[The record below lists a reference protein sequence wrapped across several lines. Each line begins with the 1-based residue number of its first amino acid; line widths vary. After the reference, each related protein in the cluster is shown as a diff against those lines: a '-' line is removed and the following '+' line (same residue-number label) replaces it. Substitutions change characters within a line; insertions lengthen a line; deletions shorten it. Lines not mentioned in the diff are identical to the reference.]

1 VGFSKPTGKVLFS
14 CFFVLIGSNTYYTFV
29 TQQIKLP
36 ARYYKHIILL
46 LFTVSLL
53 LNISLFAQSKLHF
66 ENFSSENGLSQ
77 NSVYTIAQTKDGFM
91 WFGTQDGLN
100 RFDGKEF
107 KKYFTDNVTR
117 GKLSANYIQ
126 SLLYDATNNWLWMTM
141 KNGVSIYQPATDSFI
156 SIEQIMPAA
165 IILNRLSIK
174 KVFSNTK
181 NKFWFISYDDGVIF
195 IDIEKK
201 VLKRYFENNGM
212 NDKINAIE
220 LHNDKIVVASLNNI
234 YVLNNSGQFD
244 KINLPNR
251 FSFLE
256 IRCLKSYAN
265 KLWVGSLTDGCW
277 YIENIFSAEI
287 KLTKFATPINEIG
300 CFMIDTK
307 QNLWIGTRGAG
318 IVIYNDFTKA
328 KSQQVKIDYENTS
341 LNSNFLL
348 SLFVDKQGI
357 VWCGV
362 SGGGISKY
370 DSLKYQFITIS
381 KEPLNNN
388 SLADNMIF
396 CMYENVNFIF
406 YGSQNSGL
414 IAYNKK
420 TRQYKNFSVSNTN
433 SIVDNSIYGITAD
446 DKGNIWLAS
455 WSGLML
461 FNTITQKITS
471 FVQKENLRT
480 LRLYTVHKML
490 HADSLFITGNFG
502 SIFFSLTNRQW
513 KPCRDITNWQS
524 QKNVIGRHV
533 YEDEQKNIW
542 VATETDGL
550 IKYEYAKGLFEPQT
564 ISNKTVSNSIRYIY
578 PDKNILWL
586 ATDKG
591 VAQYNTLTR
600 QAAIAYGKKEGL
612 GSNVCYA
619 IQQDNKGLLWVSTNN
634 GLFAIDKKLGTIKN
648 YNKSAGLAFEEFNT
662 ACCRKD
668 AADKLYF
675 GGVGGIVSFNPLLL
689 QVNTYD
695 VPPII
700 TGILING
707 NPPLTTVNIS
717 TLSFLA
723 LNHKENNIQFFFT
736 VNNLSNSKK
745 NQFAYRLVGTKE
757 DWVYGNERNLA
768 SYTQLNPGKYIFE
781 LKAANSDGL
790 WNKEITQMVI
800 YIKPPFWQTW
810 WFKLLLFTTI
820 TLSIYLIVKRRIKN
834 IRHNASID
842 KQLADY
848 EMKALHTQMNP
859 HFIFNSLGTIKSM
872 ILNNQQEHASKYL
885 SKFAKMIR
893 LTLNHSTEA
902 FISLQQNNEYITHY
916 LEIENLRFNNAF
928 DYEIIID
935 KDLDINEI
943 KIPPMMIQ
951 PLVENAIWHGL
962 LNKKGDKK
970 LVISYT
976 IKNNKLICS
985 VDDNGA
991 GLTNT
996 KTINTTHKS
1005 VGINNIKQRL
1015 LLLNEKYKID
1025 CSLIITD
1032 KATSSK
1038 TNETGTIATIS
1049 LPYIT

>member
-1 VGFSKPTGKVLFS
+1 MPASRIKYIVLL
-14 CFFVLIGSNTYYTFV
+14 VL
-29 TQQIKLP
+29 L
-36 ARYYKHIILL
+36 
-46 LFTVSLL
+46 VSLIT
-53 LNISLFAQSKLHF
+53 NPVAAQNKLRF
-66 ENFSSENGLSQ
+66 ENFTSENGLSQ
-77 NSVYTIAQTKDGFM
+77 NSVYSISQTKDGFM

-100 RFDGKEF
+100 RFDGKVF

-141 KNGVSIYQPATDSFI
+141 KNGVSIYQPAIDSFI

-165 IILNRLSIK
+165 AILNRLSIK
-174 KVFSNTK
+174 KVFSNAK

-212 NDKINAIE
+212 NDKINAVE
-220 LHNDKIVVASLNNI
+220 LYNGKVILASLNSL
-234 YVLNNSGQFD
+234 YVLNSSDQFE
-244 KINLPNR
+244 KINLPNN
-251 FSFLE
+251 FNFLE

-265 KLWVGSLTDGCW
+265 KLWIGSLTDGCW
-277 YIENIFSAEI
+277 YIENIFSPEI
-287 KLTKFATPINEIG
+287 KLTKFTTPINEIG
-300 CFMIDTK
+300 CFMVDTK

-328 KSQQVKIDYENTS
+328 KSQQFKIDYDKTS

-370 DSLKYQFITIS
+370 DSLKYQFTTIS
-381 KEPLNNN
+381 KEPLNSN

-396 CMYENVNFIF
+396 CMHQNEYFIF

-420 TRQYKNFSVSNTN
+420 TKQYKNFSVSNTN
-433 SIVDNSIYGITAD
+433 SIVDNSIYGITED
-446 DKGNIWLAS
+446 NKGGIWLAS

-461 FNTITQKITS
+461 FNATTEKITS

-490 HADSLFITGNFG
+490 DADSLFVTGNFG
-502 SIFFSLTNRQW
+502 SIFFSLKDRQW
-513 KPCRDITNWQS
+513 KPCKDITNWQH
-524 QKNVIGRHV
+524 QKNVIGRYV

-550 IKYEYAKGLFEPQT
+550 IKYEYEKGLFAPIT
-564 ISNKTVSNSIRYIY
+564 IDNKIISNSIRYIY
-578 PDKNILWL
+578 PEKNMLWL

-591 VAQYNTLTR
+591 IANYNTITKK
-600 QAAIAYGKKEGL
+600 AAVAYGKREGL
-612 GSNVCYA
+612 SSNVCYA
-619 IQQDNKGLLWVSTNN
+619 IQQDSKGLLWVSTNN
-634 GLFAIDKKLGTIKN
+634 GLFAIDKKSGTIKN

-662 ACCRKD
+662 ACCIKEKD
-668 AADKLYF
+668 DKLYF
-675 GGVGGIVSFNPLLL
+675 GGVGGVVSFNPLLL

-700 TGILING
+700 TSILING

-717 TLSFLA
+717 TLSLLA
-723 LNHKENNIQFFFT
+723 LTYKENNIQISFT
-736 VNNLSNSKK
+736 VNNLSNSEK

-757 DWVYGNERNLA
+757 DWVYSNERNIA

-781 LKAANSDGL
+781 IKAANSDGL
-790 WNKEITQMVI
+790 WNKEITQLVI

-810 WFKLLLFTTI
+810 WFKLLLFVTI
-820 TLSIYLIVKRRIKN
+820 TLTIYLIVKRRIKN
-834 IRHNASID
+834 IRRNASID

-872 ILNNQQEHASKYL
+872 ILDNQQEYASKYL

-928 DYEIIID
+928 NFEIIVD
-935 KDLDINEI
+935 KNIDINEI

-962 LNKKGDKK
+962 LNKEGDKK
-970 LVISYT
+970 LIISYT
-976 IKNNKLICS
+976 IKNNKLLCS
-985 VDDNGA
+985 VDDNGV
-991 GLTNT
+991 GLTNV

-1025 CSLIITD
+1025 CSLVITD
-1032 KATSSK
+1032 KTTSS
-1038 TNETGTIATIS
+1038 TIDETGTIATIT
-1049 LPYIT
+1049 LPYIV